1 MSASVDARRDPRPL
15 IAHVVY
21 RFDVGGLENGVVNLI
36 NRMPGHA
43 YRHAVVSLTEITDF
57 RKRIQ
62 RDDVQFVAL
71 HKQPGHALPLYPR
84 LLHLLRNLR
93 PAIVHTRNL
102 AALEVT
108 VPAWLAGV
116 KARVHGEHG
125 RDVGDLDGSNRRY
138 RWVRRLYR
146 PFVSR
151 YVTVSRDLENYLR
164 ECVGVPQRRILRICN
179 GVNTERFAPADG
191 ERTPIEGCPFQ
202 DPDLWLVGSVGRLYH
217 VKDQVT
223 LAHAFVA
230 AVRRHPSAQRLRLVL
245 VGNGPLRVG
254 AERVLR
260 DAGLL
265 DRAWLPG
272 ERSDVPEIL
281 RGLDC
286 FVLPSLAEGISNTL
300 LEAMSTGLP
309 IVATRVGGNP
319 ELVDDQQTGRLVP
332 AAEPESMADA
342 ILSYYAAPEIAH
354 QHGKAARAAAVQRF
368 SLDRM
373 VSNYVSLYDE
383 LLSGGNAAPARAGAS
398 DRTV

>member
-1 MSASVDARRDPRPL
+1 MSAGNASRDPRPL

-36 NRMPGHA
+36 NRMSGHA

-62 RDDVQFVAL
+62 RDDVQFIAL
-71 HKQPGHALPLYPR
+71 HKPPGHALPLYPR
-84 LLHLLRNLR
+84 LLRLLRDLQ

-116 KARVHGEHG
+116 RARVHGEHG

-138 RWVRRLYR
+138 RWVRRVYR

-151 YVTVSRDLENYLR
+151 YVTVSRDLEDYLR
-164 ECVGVPQRRILRICN
+164 DRVGVPQRRILRICN
-179 GVNTERFAPADG
+179 GVNTERFAPAEG
-191 ERTPIEGCPFQ
+191 ERASIEGCPFQ
-202 DPDLWLVGSVGRLYH
+202 DRNLWLVGSVGRLYH

-230 AVRRHPSAQRLRLVL
+230 AVRRHSSAQRMRLVL
-245 VGNGPLRVG
+245 VGNGPLRAD

-260 DAGLL
+260 DAGLS

-272 ERSDVPEIL
+272 ERSDVPQIL

-300 LEAMSTGLP
+300 LEAMATGLP
-309 IVATRVGGNP
+309 IIATRVGGNP
-319 ELVDDQQTGRLVP
+319 ELVDDEHSGRLVP
-332 AAEPESMADA
+332 AADPQAMAQA
-342 ILSYYAAPEIAH
+342 MLAYYEAPEVARRL
-354 QHGKAARAAAVQRF
+354 GKAARGAAVQRF
-368 SLDRM
+368 SLERM
-373 VSNYVSLYDE
+373 VGHYVSLYDE
-383 LLSGGNAAPARAGAS
+383 LLRGGNAAPARAGAS
-398 DRTV
+398 DRTI